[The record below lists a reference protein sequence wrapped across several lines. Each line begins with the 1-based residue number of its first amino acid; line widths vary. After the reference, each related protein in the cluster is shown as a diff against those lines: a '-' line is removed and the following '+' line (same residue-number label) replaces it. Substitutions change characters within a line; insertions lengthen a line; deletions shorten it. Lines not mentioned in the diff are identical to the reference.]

1 MKRIL
6 NILWMLL
13 PMWLFAT
20 NSQLEVECGKQ
31 FKVTAVAE
39 EGVRFV
45 RWSDGETANPRIV
58 TATEDMTF
66 TAIFEDIPGQETC
79 PYSGTCGTNL
89 TWELSCD
96 GILTISG
103 TGEMT
108 NHPWSPYRESIASV
122 IVADGVT
129 SIAGKAFYDCA
140 GLTSISVS
148 NSVTTIGEEAFSG
161 CSGLVSVETP
171 AILFNEAYNIFR
183 LKDYEMPSQIKHIV
197 ITGGEL
203 TAEGLD
209 RMRVSYRQL
218 ETIDLA
224 GAANNE
230 LPDMALNGCYKL
242 QALSL
247 PQNLERIGYMAVAD
261 CKNLQAV
268 NIPASV
274 IEIAQSAFENCR
286 SLKSITFGE
295 QVSAMPGRLNIRAA
309 STSALQRIGN
319 WAFYNCHALQGLE
332 IPEGLTEIGDG
343 AFYGCTY
350 MENLSLPAS
359 MQVIGDNTFSLCT
372 KIKKMFVDAVTPP
385 SIQAKT
391 FFEVDRKT
399 PVYVPD
405 ESVDAY
411 KNDAYWKEFF
421 IQGRSGIPT
430 GVDNVQGDNAQCT
443 KILLDGHIY
452 ILRGDHIYNTQGKMI
467 K

>member
-1 MKRIL
+1 
-6 NILWMLL
+6 
-13 PMWLFAT
+13 
-20 NSQLEVECGKQ
+20 VECGKQ

-66 TAIFEDIPGQETC
+66 TAIFEYIPIQENC
-79 PYSGTCGTNL
+79 PYSGTCGDNL
-89 TWELSCD
+89 TWELNCE
-96 GILTISG
+96 GVLTISG

-108 NHPWSPYRESIASV
+108 SSPWLAYRDFITSV
-122 IVADGVT
+122 FIYNGVT
-129 SIAGKAFYDCA
+129 SIADAAFSGCT
-140 GLTSISVS
+140 GLTSIIIPS
-148 NSVTTIGEEAFSG
+148 NLSNIGRGILSDCDALSNI
-161 CSGLVSVETP
+161 ETP
-171 AILFNEAYNIFR
+171 AMYFNEGVEFDIFTIGATR
-183 LKDYEMPSQIKHIV
+183 PNKLESII
-197 ITGGEL
+197 INGGEL
-203 TAEGLD
+203 TSEGFD
-209 RMRVSYRQL
+209 FIRESYRSL
-218 ETIDLA
+218 TSIDMSQA
-224 GAANNE
+224 ENTT
-230 LPDMALNGCYKL
+230 LPDEALRDCYNLRSIKL
-242 QALSL
+242 PAALE
-247 PQNLERIGYMAVAD
+247 QIGYMAVAE

-332 IPEGLTEIGDG
+332 IPEGVTEIGEG

-359 MQVIGDNTFSLCT
+359 MQAIGDNTFSLCT

-421 IQGRSGIPT
+421 IQGRSNIST
-430 GVDNVQGDNAQCT
+430 GVGNVQGDNAQCT

-452 ILRGDHIYNTQGKMI
+452 ILRGEHVYDVQGKMV